1 MSAFHLGR
9 VRLAALALTPIV
21 ALSATLAT
29 APTSSAQATAEK
41 ATGPADA
48 ARAAFGTEPLPE
60 AGVYNVILK
69 APPSASYAGGR
80 QGYARTAPG
89 AGGSFNPRSAAVQ
102 QYERMLGN
110 QQDRVLER
118 VGDPDTIYRYTTAL
132 NGFSAELTGAQVLA
146 LRKDA
151 SVLTVNP
158 QEHVVAN
165 TVHTPEFLHMSGKK
179 GQWAKHGGPAKA
191 GKGVVIGVIDTGIWP
206 ENPSFAGKP
215 AVPDV
220 PGFWGTCQAGEEFPA
235 STCNSKVIGARYYD
249 AYTEGKEL
257 AETEYR
263 SPRDGG
269 GHGSHTASTA
279 AGNYGVKVKIEGQ
292 SFGEASGMAPAAKI
306 AVYKVLWSFADADQ
320 DGGSDVDIIAAID
333 DAVSDGVDVINYS
346 IGSTGGG
353 DAFTDASNLAFM
365 NAAVAGVF
373 VATSAGN
380 SGPDAT
386 TVGNNGPW
394 MTTTA
399 ASTSYNYQG
408 GVVLGNGAKYVGAM
422 VSDKAVP
429 TSPFVYAADVE
440 VPASE
445 DDGLCGPD
453 SLDPAQVEGTIV
465 ACDRGV
471 YDRIAKSAEVARAGG
486 VGMVLLNTSDNSI
499 DADFH
504 AVPTVHLNVPDAD
517 AVYTYV
523 TEDPSPTARIN
534 PALADDTPVPQ
545 IAGFSSRGPAASVAG
560 GGDIIK
566 PDIAAPGVSVV
577 AAVAPPSN
585 HGHKWDLYSG
595 TSMASPHI
603 AGLAAFIH
611 RLKPHWT
618 PAMVKS
624 AMMTTAYD
632 LKDESPSPLA
642 QGAGQVEPRK
652 FLDPGLVFDAR
663 GADYLNFLAGQG
675 VTTSTGE
682 PLTPNPIDA
691 SDLNLP
697 SIGVGDLVGTQTV
710 TRRVTNVSGK
720 SETYTIG
727 SAGLD
732 GISAVADPAS
742 IKVPAGA
749 TRSFEV
755 TLSADN
761 DAAFGEF
768 EGGKLVLTGSRGHKV
783 RIPVSVKPEALVA
796 DDEVDG
802 TVPAGE
808 ATVEGLAGFTGT
820 IDLGVS
826 GLVGSTPVVQDLP
839 TGGFDYNAPNADA
852 DTYKSTVVVPEG
864 SSVRFRTDG
873 DPDDDLDLWVYLDG
887 QLVGYSA
894 TGSSDEVVT
903 GINAPAG
910 TYEVYVNAFA
920 AGEGPATMR
929 YDEWVVADGDDAGN
943 LTVDPDPLPVESGE
957 PFSYTAS
964 WDGLDESKNWFG
976 YVTYGDRDMH
986 TIVQVD

>member
-1 MSAFHLGR
+1 MSKLHLGR
-9 VRLAALALTPIV
+9 SGRTALALAPVV
-21 ALSATLAT
+21 ALSAALAGAPTAAAT
-29 APTSSAQATAEK
+29 APGGAAATV
-41 ATGPADA
+41 DA
-48 ARAAFGTEPLPE
+48 ARAAFGTEPMPE

-80 QGYARTAPG
+80 PGYARTAPG
-89 AGGSFNPRSAAVQ
+89 AGASFSPRSAAVQ
-102 QYERMLGN
+102 RYEQYLST
-110 QQDRVLER
+110 QQDRVLAR
-118 VGDPDTIYRYTTAL
+118 AGRPDTIYRFTTAL
-132 NGFSAELTGAQVLA
+132 NGFSAQLSGAQVLA
-146 LRKDA
+146 LRKDP

-158 QEHVVAN
+158 QERVVAS
-165 TVHTPEFLHMSGKK
+165 TVHTPEFLGMSGKK
-179 GQWAKHGGPAKA
+179 GQWAKHGGIKNA
-191 GKGVVIGVIDTGIWP
+191 GKGVVVGIIDSGIWP
-206 ENPSFAGKP
+206 ENKSFAGADK
-215 AVPDV
+215 VPSV
-220 PGFWGTCQAGEEFPA
+220 PGFWGTCEAGEEFPA

-263 SPRDGG
+263 SPRDGN

-279 AGNYGVKVKIEGQ
+279 AGNHGVNVRIEGQ
-292 SFGEASGMAPAAKI
+292 KFGKASGMAPAAKI
-306 AVYKVLWSFADADQ
+306 SVYKVLWSFADPEQ

-353 DAFTDASNLAFM
+353 DGFTDASNLAFM
-365 NAAVAGVF
+365 NAATAGVF
-373 VATSAGN
+373 VAASAGN

-408 GVVLGNGAKYVGAM
+408 GVVLGNGEKYVGAM
-422 VSDKAVP
+422 VSDQAVP

-471 YDRIAKSAEVARAGG
+471 YDRVAKSAEVARAGG

-504 AVPTVHLNVPDAD
+504 SVPTVHLNPPDAD
-517 AVYTYV
+517 AVYEYV
-523 TEDPSPTARIN
+523 TTAEDATARIN
-534 PALADDTPVPQ
+534 PNLADGTPVPQ
-545 IAGFSSRGPAASVAG
+545 AAGFSSRGPAAAAAG
-560 GGDIIK
+560 GGDILK
-566 PDIAAPGVSVV
+566 PDISAPGVSVV

-585 HGHKWDLYSG
+585 SGHKWDLYSG

-611 RLKPHWT
+611 KIKPHWT
-618 PAMVKS
+618 PAMIKS
-624 AMMTTAYD
+624 AMMTTTYD
-632 LKDESPSPLA
+632 LKVDSDPFA
-642 QGAGQVEPRK
+642 QGAGHVQPKK

-675 VTTSTGE
+675 VTNAGGE
-682 PLTPNPIDA
+682 PITPNPIDA

-697 SIGVGDLVGTQTV
+697 SIGVGDLVGNQTV
-710 TRRVTNVSGK
+710 TRRVTNVSNAK
-720 SETYTIG
+720 ETYEISTTGLAGVTVAAEPATIT
-727 SAGLD
+727 
-732 GISAVADPAS
+732 
-742 IKVPAGA
+742 VPPGA

-755 TLSADN
+755 TLSAAD
-761 DAAFGEF
+761 DAAFGEYAT
-768 EGGKLVLTGSRGHKV
+768 GKLVMAGSKGHRV
-783 RIPVSVKPEALVA
+783 RIPVTVKPEALVA
-796 DDEVDG
+796 DDEVSG
-802 TVPAGE
+802 VVPTDE
-808 ATVEGLAGFTGT
+808 VTVEGLAGFTGE
-820 IDLGVS
+820 IDLAPS

-839 TGGFDYNAPNADA
+839 AGGFDYNAPDEDA

-887 QLVGYSA
+887 SLIAYSA

-903 GINAPAG
+903 GIGVPAG

-920 AGEGPATMR
+920 AGAGPATMR
-929 YDEWVVADGDDAGN
+929 YDEWVVEDGADAGN
-943 LTVDPDPLPVESGE
+943 LTLDPDPLPVESGE
-957 PFSYTAS
+957 EFSYTAS
-964 WDGLDESKNWFG
+964 WTGLDESQNWFG
-976 YVTYGDRDMH
+976 YVTYGDRDAY
-986 TIVQVD
+986 TVVQVD

>member
-1 MSAFHLGR
+1 MFHLGR
-9 VRLAALALTPIV
+9 VRLAALTLTPIV
-21 ALSATLAT
+21 ALSSALAV
-29 APTSSAQATAEK
+29 APTSSALSTAEK
-41 ATGPADA
+41 DVAPVDA
-48 ARAAFGTEPLPE
+48 ARAAFGGDALPE

-80 QGYARTAPG
+80 KGYARTAPA
-89 AGGSFNPRSAAVQ
+89 AGGSFNPRAAAVQ
-102 QYERMLGN
+102 QYERMLAS
-110 QQDRVLER
+110 QQDRVLQR
-118 VGDPDTIYRYTTAL
+118 VGDPNTIYRYTTAL
-132 NGFSAELTGAQVLA
+132 NGFSAQLTGPQVLA

-158 QEHVVAN
+158 QERVQAT
-165 TVHTPEFLHMSGKK
+165 TVHTPEFLHMSGKN
-179 GQWAKHGGPAKA
+179 GQWAKNGGTAKA
-191 GKGVVIGVIDTGIWP
+191 GKGVVVGVIDTGIWP
-206 ENPSFAGKP
+206 ENPSFKGKKGP
-215 AVPDV
+215 VSV
-220 PGFWGTCQAGEEFPA
+220 PGFYGTCEAGEEFPA
-235 STCNSKVIGARYYD
+235 TTCNSKVVGARYYD

-269 GHGSHTASTA
+269 GHGSHTAATA

-292 SFGEASGMAPAAKI
+292 DFGRASGMAPAAMI
-306 AVYKVLWSFADADQ
+306 SVYKVLWSFEDASQ

-365 NAAVAGVF
+365 NASIAGVF

-380 SGPDAT
+380 DGPDAT

-408 GVVLGNGAKYVGAM
+408 GVVLGNGEKYVGAM

-440 VPASE
+440 VAESE

-453 SLDPAQVEGTIV
+453 SLDPAKVEGTIV

-504 AVPTVHLNVPDAD
+504 SVPTVHLNVPDAD
-517 AVYTYV
+517 EVYAYV
-523 TEDPSPTARIN
+523 TEDENPTARIN
-534 PALADDTPVPQ
+534 PNLADDTPVPQ
-545 IAGFSSRGPAASVAG
+545 IAGFSSRGPAATDAG
-560 GGDIIK
+560 GGDVIK

-611 RLKPHWT
+611 RLKPYWT

-624 AMMTTAYD
+624 AMMTTSYD
-632 LKDESPSPLA
+632 LKDEEPSPFA
-642 QGAGQVEPRK
+642 QGAGQVDPRK

-663 GADYLNFLAGQG
+663 GADYLNFLSGQG
-675 VTTSTGE
+675 VTTATGA

-697 SIGVGDLVGTQTV
+697 SIGIGDLVGNQTV

-720 SETYTIG
+720 GETYTI
-727 SAGLD
+727 SSTGLD
-732 GISAVADPAS
+732 GVTVTATPAS
-742 IKVPAGA
+742 ITVPAGA

-755 TLSADN
+755 TLASAD
-761 DAAFGEF
+761 DVAYGEF
-768 EGGKLVLTGSRGHKV
+768 TSGKLLLTGSRGHKV
-783 RIPVSVKPEALVA
+783 QLPVSVKPEALVA
-796 DDEVDG
+796 DDEVVG
-802 TVPAGE
+802 TVPNGT
-808 ATVEGLAGFTGT
+808 ATVEGLAGFSGS
-820 IDLGVS
+820 IDLKPS

-839 TGGFDYNAPNADA
+839 AGGFNPDAPSADA
-852 DTYKSTVVVPEG
+852 DTFKSTVVVPAG

-873 DPDDDLDLWVYLDG
+873 DPDDDLDVWVYLDG
-887 QLVGYSA
+887 QLVGASA
-894 TGSSDEVVT
+894 TASSDEVVT
-903 GINAPAG
+903 GIGVPAG
-910 TYEVYVNAFA
+910 TYDVYVNAFA

-929 YDEWVVADGDDAGN
+929 YDQWVVADGADAGN
-943 LTVDPDPLPVESGE
+943 MVLDPDPLPVESGE
-957 PFSYTAS
+957 PFSYTAT
-964 WDGLDESKNWFG
+964 WTGLAESQNWFG